1 MNSLDMEVP
10 ADVCT
15 FPCDKPC
22 NPPSSP
28 TAPSSPPPRLIEDFL
43 FSHPSNNLNLPGAN
57 TPLSPRCY
65 TALHMAGLSVH
76 TKLVLGPRRARS
88 SLRPGGGCRAGG
100 GGWRGGG
107 PGGGVGALGAAVRH
121 LLASAANLPG
131 VCFATVWRRL
141 QVAHAVTRQERCQGL
156 ASPLGGRGGGR
167 RDGPLGGAP
176 PCATRCPGGLLL
188 VRPPPLARPN

>member
-107 PGGGVGALGAAVRH
+107 PGGGRWGPRRCGSPPPCQRCKPAGGLFCNSLEATASCARRYAAGKV
-121 LLASAANLPG
+121 PG
-131 VCFATVWRRL
+131 PG
-141 QVAHAVTRQERCQGL
+141 Q
-156 ASPLGGRGGGR
+156 PPGGRGGGPAR
-167 RDGPLGGAP
+167 RAPRRSPSVCHPLPRGAP
-176 PCATRCPGGLLL
+176 ACPT
-188 VRPPPLARPN
+188 PPLARPN